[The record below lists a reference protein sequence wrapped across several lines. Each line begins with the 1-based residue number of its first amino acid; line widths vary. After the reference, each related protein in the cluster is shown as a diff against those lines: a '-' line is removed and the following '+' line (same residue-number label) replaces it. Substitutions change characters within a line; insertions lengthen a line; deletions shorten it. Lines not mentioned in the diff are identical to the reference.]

1 MWIVS
6 VKRQS
11 QNGVK
16 VILLEVRLLQNGV
29 LITTGRRTPT
39 FAFDISRGN
48 YEAFAGRLRKS
59 LEILT
64 AESMFQQDEEA
75 LLVAAE
81 MAEQLRDVVGG
92 VQDGEDRT
100 E

>member
-6 VKRQS
+6 VKRRS
-11 QNGVK
+11 QNK
-16 VILLEVRLLQNGV
+16 VMVVLLEIRILQNGV
-29 LITTGRRTPT
+29 MITTGRRTPT
-39 FAFDISRGN
+39 FTFDIANGS
-48 YEAFAGRLRKS
+48 YETFAGRLRKS

-64 AESMFQQDEEA
+64 AESVTLQDEEA

-81 MAEQLRDVVGG
+81 MAEQLKDMVGG

>member
-11 QNGVK
+11 QNRVK

-39 FAFDISRGN
+39 FTFDVANGS
-48 YEAFAGRLRKS
+48 YETFAGRLRKS

-64 AESMFQQDEEA
+64 AESLFQQDQEA

-81 MAEQLRDVVGG
+81 MAEQLKDVVGG
-92 VQDGEDRT
+92 VLDGEDRT